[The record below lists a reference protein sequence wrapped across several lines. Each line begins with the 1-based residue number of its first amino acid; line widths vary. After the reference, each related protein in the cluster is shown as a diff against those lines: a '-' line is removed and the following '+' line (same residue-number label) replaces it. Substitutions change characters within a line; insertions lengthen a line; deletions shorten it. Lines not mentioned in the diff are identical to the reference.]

1 MPFPHTGSAG
11 PVLLL
16 PDSEPS
22 FVVPPLDVEVSLPVP
37 FKVVSEP
44 VLVLVPVEVSEPSPS
59 SPVLEGQ

>member
-1 MPFPHTGSAG
+1 
-11 PVLLL
+11 VLLL

-37 FKVVSEP
+37 FKDVSEP
-44 VLVLVPVEVSEPSPS
+44 VLVLVLVPVEVSEPPPS